1 MTSRSSTRLHKLC
14 SIYRPR
20 LAWYALLA
28 LIAWLAPPSL
38 GAPATIVL
46 GLKVSY
52 WIYTFPNFEAGASFS
67 LRGVGLSPRAIA
79 RLHGAGLVLGLSLI
93 ALGRVGR
100 HEAPLWIGSSIIFG
114 ASEAALWLREADGRN
129 RLGTQRQRA

>member
-1 MTSRSSTRLHKLC
+1 MASRSRTRLHKLG

-28 LIAWLAPPSL
+28 LLAWLAPPSL
-38 GAPATIVL
+38 GVPAGIVL
-46 GLKVSY
+46 GLKVIY
-52 WIYTFPNFEAGASFS
+52 WIDTFPRFEAGASFS
-67 LRGVGLSPRAIA
+67 LRCVGLSPRAIA
-79 RLHGAGLVLGLSLI
+79 RLHGAGLVLGLTLVAI
-93 ALGRVGR
+93 GCVGR
-100 HEAPLWIGSSIIFG
+100 HEAPLWIGSSVIFG